1 MAGAVSSSEPM
12 AHSLMVRRIFRQLIW
27 KPTGVYPAEHFDP
40 IADESS
46 PLPLNWQLRL
56 VVIAS
61 WDDLPKTFA
70 AIGLV
75 LTKRI
80 LR

>member
-1 MAGAVSSSEPM
+1 MC
-12 AHSLMVRRIFRQLIW
+12 
-27 KPTGVYPAEHFDP
+27 PAEHFDP

-46 PLPLNWQLRL
+46 PLPQIANATCR
-56 VVIAS
+56 IAS
-61 WDDLPKTFA
+61 LDDLPKTFA